1 MANFK
6 VKLMVGRKI
15 CLIFPLFAFLILSLQ
30 KSLVLAQVWPSA
42 SPVSSNLSFE
52 KRRSQAVLVAEKEK
66 QLNQKTVKAMSQSLE
81 RLELILQKA
90 ESRAKKMAVNQAE
103 INKIYPLIENLK
115 ISSERLKNKLSQQLK
130 KNYSWPQLP
139 PSEWRREAERSH
151 LSLSNELG
159 DLNNELFKLRREVNQ
174 VVQTLV
180 NFL

>member
-1 MANFK
+1 
-6 VKLMVGRKI
+6 
-15 CLIFPLFAFLILSLQ
+15 
-30 KSLVLAQVWPSA
+30 
-42 SPVSSNLSFE
+42 
-52 KRRSQAVLVAEKEK
+52 
-66 QLNQKTVKAMSQSLE
+66 MSQSLE
-81 RLELILQKA
+81 RLDLILQKA

-103 INKIYPLIENLK
+103 VNKVYPLIENLK
-115 ISSERLKNKLSQQLK
+115 MSSERLKNKLSQQLK

-151 LSLSNELG
+151 LSLSNELE